1 MYKNQDDPE
10 AVLIFIYRC
19 ICNILIGI
27 FILYL
32 AHPNTAE
39 RKINMKAFIDRSGC
53 IGCGLCAETCPQVFR
68 MGDDGLAEVYNEVED
83 EFAYAAE
90 EARINCPVSVIT
102 IEE

>member
-1 MYKNQDDPE
+1 
-10 AVLIFIYRC
+10 
-19 ICNILIGI
+19 
-27 FILYL
+27 
-32 AHPNTAE
+32 
-39 RKINMKAFIDRSGC
+39 
-53 IGCGLCAETCPQVFR
+53 

>member
-1 MYKNQDDPE
+1 MLFRKIRTPE

-53 IGCGLCAETCPQVFR
+53 IGADCAETCPQVFR